1 MMFAENGVL
10 SWAFATTVTKL
21 LLATD
26 TSRSKLTYSAVT
38 VKYASP
44 YSKERLIVLVL
55 KDKEVRKALEMIETL
70 EMIERKE
77 IVLNR
82 TSCYS
87 SKQSSQ

>member
-1 MMFAENGVL
+1 MR
-10 SWAFATTVTKL
+10 L
-21 LLATD
+21 LI
-26 TSRSKLTYSAVT
+26 
-38 VKYASP
+38 VK
-44 YSKERLIVLVL
+44 RLIVLVL
-55 KDKEVRKALEMIETL
+55 KDKEARKAL